1 VFATDAPRAGH
12 PYEIE
17 VWFAPSPNR
26 PAAAA
31 VACDPLNID
40 RKNPRCAGVEPCD
53 PNRPDFKNPTCC
65 RLYCFIDRPCGTS
78 LSSDAPGLGWIPL
91 GARQGITVGYHG
103 RFSAPALDGGEIAG
117 SFSIMKVEQDR
128 ARIGFDPGPGL
139 DRARLDRARAKLYPP
154 DACTA
159 P

>member
-1 VFATDAPRAGH
+1 VFATDASRAGD
-12 PYEIE
+12 PYQIDA
-17 VWFAPSPNR
+17 WFAPTPNR
-26 PAAAA
+26 PGAA
-31 VACDPLNID
+31 VDCDPLNID

-65 RLYCFIDRPCGTS
+65 RIHCFTDRPCGS
-78 LSSDAPGLGWIPL
+78 SFASDAPGLGWIPL
-91 GARQGITVGYHG
+91 GARQGINVGYRG
-103 RFSAPALDGGEIAG
+103 RFSAPGLDGGEVAG

-128 ARIGFDPGPGL
+128 SRIGFDPNVSL

-154 DACTA
+154 DACIA